1 MTPADILLTRANQSG
16 YELVLRSKDLPLA
29 EIFLGIFKQY
39 PKDRERIAKLEA
51 HVMALKGE

>member
-1 MTPADILLTRANQSG
+1 MTRADMLLSRATHRD
-16 YELVLRSKDLPLA
+16 YEMVLRSKDLRLA

-51 HVMALKGE
+51 HVKALKGE